1 MMKTTRY
8 TSHSIQRTDGKFIQC
23 KAETEA
29 ILSVLYQ
36 GLDALMVG
44 DKLVTVE
51 KDEIK
56 DGCRVTTVSV
66 KD

>member
-1 MMKTTRY
+1 MQTTKY
-8 TSHSIQRTDGKFIQC
+8 VSHSIQRTDGKFIQC

-29 ILSVLYQ
+29 ILASLYQ
-36 GLDALMVG
+36 GFDTVMIG

-51 KDEIK
+51 KDQIK